1 MWDIMQ
7 MQDRAIWSSVS
18 DKLVCGYI
26 LWQERTSLPWR
37 YVLSTTIYKSNMAF
51 FMKQISM
58 PVFLLVTVILTIFI
72 TKKFWRTNWQRHLSC

>member
-1 MWDIMQ
+1 
-7 MQDRAIWSSVS
+7 
-18 DKLVCGYI
+18 
-26 LWQERTSLPWR
+26 
-37 YVLSTTIYKSNMAF
+37 MAF